1 MCSRVAVALSV
12 DVLPRLDHFGSQV
25 SEQFHVGLLLVLV
38 MASRP
43 SIVLN
48 YVLKRFDLSETI
60 CRFTDLQVK
69 AENLW
74 HLLTVEAPL
83 AFLRALLQQTPWRES
98 LAVGSQQSQW
108 KTILLVLQRVVCI
121 VLVFTKFHF
130 FFLFLRLGFLVLS
143 CFGFWVFRQSSCS
156 NFALARCISRVD
168 YSGGHC
174 GWNSV
179 AQALV
184 ASWLQKWCWKSALQP
199 ECQVLRTV
207 KNKTPGGQLRTKK
220 CKWACAKI
228 LKNYTRRESLFLKLH
243 SFTAAALK
251 VFPNWSS
258 SWCCWS
264 AGQNAIYMES
274 KSTLKV

>member
-1 MCSRVAVALSV
+1 MCSRCLVSWRFASFGPLWISGVGAI
-12 DVLPRLDHFGSQV
+12 PCRPAFGSGHGFSTFNCLELRFEKIWSFWNHLQIYRFA
-25 SEQFHVGLLLVLV
+25 SEG
-38 MASRP
+38 
-43 SIVLN
+43 
-48 YVLKRFDLSETI
+48 
-60 CRFTDLQVK
+60 
-69 AENLW
+69 
-74 HLLTVEAPL
+74 
-83 AFLRALLQQTPWRES
+83 RES
-98 LAVGSQQSQW
+98 LTSFDCGGSFGLSPRPFAANTLAREPCCRFRIITV
-108 KTILLVLQRVVCI
+108 KNNFCI

-130 FFLFLRLGFLVLS
+130 FSLSPFGLWVLL
-143 CFGFWVFRQSSCS
+143 CFRFWVFRQSSCS

-207 KNKTPGGQLRTKK
+207 KNKTPRLQLLPQN
-220 CKWACAKI
+220 CKRACTKI
-228 LKNYTRRESLFLKLH
+228 LKKYTRRASFFLKLH
-243 SFTAAALK
+243 SFPAAALK

-264 AGQNAIYMES
+264 AGQNAVYMES

>member
-108 KTILLVLQRVVCI
+108 KTILLVLQRVFCI

-130 FFLFLRLGFLVLS
+130 FFSLSPFVLFGAFVLWILSLPTEFLFKLCPGQVHQPPWLQWWPLWLEQR
-143 CFGFWVFRQSSCS
+143 CPSSCG
-156 NFALARCISRVD
+156 LLTTKVMLKKCIATWMPS
-168 YSGGHC
+168 
-174 GWNSV
+174 
-179 AQALV
+179 
-184 ASWLQKWCWKSALQP
+184 
-199 ECQVLRTV
+199 V
-207 KNKTPGGQLRTKK
+207 KN
-220 CKWACAKI
+220 C
-228 LKNYTRRESLFLKLH
+228 
-243 SFTAAALK
+243 
-251 VFPNWSS
+251 
-258 SWCCWS
+258 
-264 AGQNAIYMES
+264 
-274 KSTLKV
+274 

>member
-69 AENLW
+69 VENLW

-108 KTILLVLQRVVCI
+108 KTILLVLQRVFCI

-130 FFLFLRLGFLVLS
+130 FFSFSVCAFW
-143 CFGFWVFRQSSCS
+143 CFRALDSESSD
-156 NFALARCISRVD
+156 RVPVQTLPWP
-168 YSGGHC
+168 G
-174 GWNSV
+174 
-179 AQALV
+179 
-184 ASWLQKWCWKSALQP
+184 AS
-199 ECQVLRTV
+199 
-207 KNKTPGGQLRTKK
+207 
-220 CKWACAKI
+220 
-228 LKNYTRRESLFLKLH
+228 
-243 SFTAAALK
+243 AALITVVATVVGTALPKLLWPPDYKSDAEK
-251 VFPNWSS
+251 VHCNL
-258 SWCCWS
+258 
-264 AGQNAIYMES
+264 NA
-274 KSTLKV
+274 KC